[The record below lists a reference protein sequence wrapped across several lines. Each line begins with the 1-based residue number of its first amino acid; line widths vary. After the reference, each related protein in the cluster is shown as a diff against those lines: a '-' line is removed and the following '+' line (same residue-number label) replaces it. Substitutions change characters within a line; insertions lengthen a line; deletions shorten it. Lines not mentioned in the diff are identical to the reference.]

1 MLFSI
6 FIDNF
11 WNWRTNDRSMRR
23 VDSSRFKEF
32 KLIFVIDKWKITWIK
47 ERE

>member
-11 WNWRTNDRSMRR
+11 WNWRTNDRLMKQ
-23 VDSSRFKEF
+23 VDSSRF